1 MPDRS
6 RAVLLA
12 VLLIA
17 ALPLAGQE
25 KSLHWSEVAVRAR
38 LDAQGT
44 LHVAERQAMVFTGDW
59 NGGYRDFR
67 LGVGHKLRLERLVR
81 IGATGEE
88 IPLVA
93 GDTDAVD
100 HYAWKDAKTLRWRSR
115 LPSDPPFENATLV
128 YELDYTLSG
137 ILWESG
143 GLYHLD
149 HNFVF
154 PDREGVIERFT
165 LDLDLD
171 PAWQPAATVPGHL
184 ERANLIPGEDV
195 LVRADLKYQGA
206 GAPAGVRMAPLAAL
220 RWGLFLAA
228 LVAMAWL
235 YFRFRDHEAALG
247 RWAAPAVPP
256 SPDPAWLEEN
266 VFSYRAE
273 EVGAL
278 WDRKVGPP
286 EVAAT
291 LARLVAEGKLASE
304 VVPARKV
311 LGLMRLGNDVLRL
324 RRVAPPGSFEGYES
338 RLVDRLFFGGR
349 TEVDTDEIRQ
359 HYRSTGFNPASEIKT
374 GLEGRLIGHPEL
386 AGKTPAPSRRPT
398 AWMLLAVAVCFVLDG
413 VPDSWERALLLAL
426 LVPAACLVL
435 YVPGLIAAFA
445 WRDRIERL
453 DPGSLFFLVPGL
465 GIFGVCLGAAFFPE
479 LFPQSGG
486 FLLPGFFGC
495 LALALIP
502 VAAMNSL
509 LNNARSRETTETIRR
524 RQTLVAARLWLRR
537 ELRHPEP
544 AQQDAWFPYLLA
556 FGLNR
561 EVDRWFRAFAGVTK
575 SSGGFSGSPSSY
587 GGSGSGGGGWTGGG
601 GAFGGAGATSSWAVA
616 ASGLASGVPAPSSSG
631 SGGGGGGGGG
641 SSGGGGGGGW

>member
-17 ALPLAGQE
+17 ALPLAAQE
-25 KSLHWSEVAVRAR
+25 KSLRWSEVAVRAR

-59 NGGYRDFR
+59 NGGYRSFR
-67 LGVGHKLRLERLVR
+67 LGVGQKVHLERLVR
-81 IGATGEE
+81 IEPTGEE

-93 GDTDAVD
+93 GDTDEVD
-100 HYAWKDAKTLRWRSR
+100 HFAWIDAKTLRWRSR
-115 LPSDPPFENATLV
+115 RPSDPPFESATLV
-128 YELDYTLSG
+128 YELGYTLTG
-137 ILWESG
+137 VLWESG
-143 GLYHLD
+143 GLYHFN

-171 PAWQPAATVPGHL
+171 PAWQPAVDVPAHL
-184 ERANLIPGEDV
+184 VKANLAPGEDV
-195 LVRADLKYQGA
+195 LVRADLRYQAA
-206 GAPAGVRMAPLAAL
+206 GL

-235 YFRFRDHEAALG
+235 YFRFRDHEASLG
-247 RWAAPAVPP
+247 RWAAPAVPQ

-266 VFSYRAE
+266 VLSYRPE

-311 LGLMRLGNDVLRL
+311 LGLMRIGNDVLRL
-324 RRVAPPGSFEGYES
+324 RRVAPPGDFDAYEK

-349 TEVDTDEIRQ
+349 TEVDTDEIRR
-359 HYRSTGFNPASEIKT
+359 HYRSTGFNPASEIKE
-374 GLEGRLIGHPEL
+374 GLEGRLTGHPEL

-398 AWMLLAVAVCFVLDG
+398 AWMILAIAVCFALDG
-413 VPDSWERALLLAL
+413 VPDSWERALILAL
-426 LVPAACLVL
+426 LVPAVCLVL
-435 YVPGLIAAFA
+435 YVPGIIAAFA

-453 DPGSLFFLVPGL
+453 DLGSLFFLGPAL
-465 GIFGVCLGAAFFPE
+465 GIFGLCLGAAFFPE
-479 LFPQSGG
+479 LFPGGGG
-486 FLLPGFFGC
+486 FLLPGFFGS

-509 LNNARSRETTETIRR
+509 LNNARSRETPETIRR

-544 AQQDAWFPYLLA
+544 ALRDAWFPYLLA

-575 SSGGFSGSPSSY
+575 SSGSFAGSSSSY
-587 GGSGSGGGGWTGGG
+587 GGSGSSGGGWTGGG

-641 SSGGGGGGGW
+641 GSSGGGGGGGW